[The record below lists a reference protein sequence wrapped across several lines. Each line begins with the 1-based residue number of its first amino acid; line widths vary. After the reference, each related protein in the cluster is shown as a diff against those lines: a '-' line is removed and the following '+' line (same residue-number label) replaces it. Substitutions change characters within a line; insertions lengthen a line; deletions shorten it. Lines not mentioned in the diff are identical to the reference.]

1 MKQSENVH
9 ELAAKL
15 FREQSG
21 KLTGVLVRSFGI
33 ETLEILQD
41 AVQDTFETAL
51 NNWQKHG
58 VPEAPEAW
66 LMRVARNKALNALQR
81 SKKQTRL
88 STSVFAGNTAADEQ
102 SEQLL
107 PGQIADSELR
117 LLFACVQLDFPIR
130 NRVLLALHL
139 MCGLGIAE
147 LAAALFM
154 QSEAVKK
161 ALFRMKAEL
170 RAKPGLLETAWPML
184 SEQRVKDV
192 QLVLY
197 LMFNEGCKTTR
208 SNVIINHDLC
218 FGAMRL
224 NKLLCER
231 TIAAHEES
239 CGLMALMF
247 FALSRFPA
255 RVDAAGAIVPLA
267 AQDRSK
273 WDARY
278 ITEGY
283 NWLNKAKGGGRFYL
297 EALISSVH
305 CAAADFGSTN
315 WKHIVFLYRQLQQL
329 TASPAVNLNLLLA
342 RSYAETPETVLP
354 ELKAL
359 RQDAAE
365 QNLSLLL
372 AAEADLLQRA
382 GNFSEAKKAFIAAAN
397 ATISTPEKQL
407 YLKRAAQ
414 CA

>member
-1 MKQSENVH
+1 MEPAGDVH

-15 FREQSG
+15 FREHSG

-33 ETLEILQD
+33 DALELLQD

-58 VPEAPEAW
+58 VPDTPEAW

-88 STSVFAGNTAADEQ
+88 NTSVFAGSTAADEQ

-117 LLFACVQLDFPIR
+117 LLFACVQLDFPVR
-130 NRVLLALHL
+130 NRVMLALHL
-139 MCGLGIAE
+139 MCGLGVSE

-154 QSEAVKK
+154 QPEAVKK

-184 SEQRVKDV
+184 SVQRVKDV

-208 SNVIINHDLC
+208 SNVIINHELC

-231 TIAAHEES
+231 TTAAHEES

-255 RVDAAGAIVPLA
+255 RLDAAGAIVPLA

-283 NWLNKAKGGGRFYL
+283 NWLSKAKGSGRFYL

-315 WKHIVFLYRQLQQL
+315 WNSIVFLYRQLQL
-329 TASPAVNLNLLLA
+329 VNASPAVNLNLLLA
-342 RSYAETPETVLP
+342 RSYAETPAAVLP
-354 ELKAL
+354 ELSQL

-365 QNLSLLL
+365 QNISLML
-372 AAEADLLQRA
+372 AAEADMLERA
-382 GNFSEAKKAFIAAAN
+382 GKKTEARNAFIAAAN
-397 ATISTPEKQL
+397 ATTSAAEKQL
-407 YLKRAAQ
+407 YLRRAAQ

>member
-1 MKQSENVH
+1 MEPSEDVH
-9 ELAAKL
+9 TLAARL

-21 KLTGVLVRSFGI
+21 KLIGVLVRSFGM
-33 ETLEILQD
+33 EALELVQD

-51 NNWQKHG
+51 SNWQNHG

-81 SKKQTRL
+81 SKKQTRF
-88 STSVFAGNTAADEQ
+88 STSVFAGSTATDEQ
-102 SEQLL
+102 REQLL

-117 LLFACVQLDFPIR
+117 LLFACVQLDFGGR

-154 QSEAVKK
+154 QPEAVKK
-161 ALFRMKAEL
+161 ALFRMKADL
-170 RAKPGLLETAWPML
+170 RAKPGLPETVWPLL

-208 SNVIINHDLC
+208 SSVIINHELC
-218 FGAMRL
+218 YGAMRL

-231 TIAAHEES
+231 TTAAHEES

-247 FALSRFPA
+247 FALSRFAA
-255 RVDAAGAIVPLA
+255 RTDAAGAIVPLA

-278 ITEGY
+278 IAEGY
-283 NWLNKAKGGGRFYL
+283 SWLRKAKGGGRFYL
-297 EALISSVH
+297 EALISSAH

-342 RSYAETPETVLP
+342 RSYAESPEAVLP

-359 RQDAAE
+359 RQDAAL
-365 QNLSLLL
+365 QNTSLLL
-372 AAEADLLQRA
+372 AAEADVLQRA
-382 GNFSEAKKAFIAAAN
+382 GKIADARQAFLQAAA
-397 ATISTPEKQL
+397 ATTSAPEKQL